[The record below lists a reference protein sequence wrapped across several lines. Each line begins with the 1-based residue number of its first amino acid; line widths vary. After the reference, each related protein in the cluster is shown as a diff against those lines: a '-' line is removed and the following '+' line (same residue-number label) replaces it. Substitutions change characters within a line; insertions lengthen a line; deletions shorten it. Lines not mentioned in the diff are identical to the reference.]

1 MLDLLIDLYGEADGR
16 ATWARLQRLLDRY
29 RPRLRGRSQPGARPR
44 SLGLSE
50 RDAIL
55 ITYADQV
62 VEPGVA
68 PLHTLAGLAAR
79 YLDGAIS
86 TIHILPFYPY
96 SSDDGFSVIDY
107 TAVDPALGTW
117 DDVAR
122 LGERFRL
129 MFDAVLNHASVK
141 SEWFRAFLRGE
152 PRYRDHFIAVAQGSD
167 LSQVVRPRALP
178 LLTRFEAASG
188 ERWIWT
194 TFSADQADLN
204 YRQPQ
209 VLLDMVEVLLF
220 YVERGASLIRLDA
233 IPYLWKEIG
242 TPCIHLPQTHTVV
255 RLLRAVLDDVA
266 PHVLLVAEA
275 NVPHAENVSYFGDG
289 TSEAQLVYNFALPPL
304 LLHTLQTGS
313 AAALTQWAAGLALP
327 SDRVAWLNFAASHDG
342 IGLMP
347 AQGILSDAEIEALI
361 AHAVAHGGLVSYRRH
376 AGGRESPYELN
387 INYFDALADPQG
399 TLPLGVQVD
408 RFIVSQ
414 AIMLALAGVPGIYF
428 HSLFGSRGWPEGVR
442 LTGRPRTINR
452 QKLALA
458 ALERELVDPA
468 SLRHQVF
475 ARYRALLAARTACR
489 AFHPLGAQRVLR
501 LGDAVFAL
509 LRTAPDGG
517 ESALCLHNIS
527 GQPVQLALD
536 RRALGLGAY
545 ATDLLTGERVAMGEP
560 AIASL
565 APYEVRWLRI

>member
-1 MLDLLIDLYGEADGR
+1 MLDLLIELYGAADGR
-16 ATWARLQRLLDRY
+16 DTWARLQRLLDRY
-29 RPRLRGRSQPGARPR
+29 RPRLRGRCETGARPH

-50 RDAIL
+50 RDVIL
-55 ITYADQV
+55 ITYGDQV

-68 PLHTLAGLAAR
+68 PLRTLDGLATR
-79 YLDGAIS
+79 HLGGAIS

-117 DDVAR
+117 DDIAR
-122 LGERFRL
+122 LGAGFRL
-129 MFDAVLNHASVK
+129 MFDAVLNHASVE
-141 SEWFRAFLRGE
+141 SEWFRAFLRDD
-152 PRYRDHFIAVAQGSD
+152 PRYRDHFIAVAQGTD

-188 ERWIWT
+188 ERWVWT

-220 YVERGASLIRLDA
+220 YVEHGASLIRLDA

-242 TPCIHLPQTHTVV
+242 TPCIHLPQTHTVI

-266 PHVLLVAEA
+266 PCVLLVAEA

-289 TSEAQLVYNFALPPL
+289 TGEAQLVYNFALPPL

-313 AAALTQWAAGLALP
+313 AAALTQWAAGLTQP
-327 SDRVAWLNFAASHDG
+327 SGRVAWLNFTASHDG
-342 IGLMP
+342 IGLRP
-347 AQGILSDAEIEALI
+347 AQGILSDAEVDALV
-361 AHAVAHGGLVSYRRH
+361 ANARAHGGFVSYRHR
-376 AGGRESPYELN
+376 ADGSESPYELN
-387 INYFDALADPQG
+387 INYFDALSDPHG
-399 TLPLGVQVD
+399 TLPLSTQVD

-452 QKLALA
+452 QKLTLA
-458 ALERELVDPA
+458 ELERSLADPT
-468 SLRHQVF
+468 SLRHRVF
-475 ARYRALLAARTACR
+475 ARYRALLAARATCA
-489 AFHPLGAQRVLR
+489 AFHPLGAQRVLS
-501 LGDAVFAL
+501 LGDTVFAL

-517 ESALCLHNIS
+517 ESALCLHSVS
-527 GQPVQLALD
+527 GQPLQVALD
-536 RRALGLGAY
+536 RRALGLGAC
-545 ATDLLTGERVAMGEP
+545 ATDLLTGRRAAVGER
-560 AIASL
+560 AIATL
-565 APYEVRWLRI
+565 APYEVRWLRV